1 MKNLIIIPARLEST
15 RLPNKALADINGE
28 PMIVHVYKR
37 AIESGIA
44 DVLVAAGN
52 EEIKIEIEKI
62 GGKAILTN
70 PNHPSGSDRICEA
83 MNLFDPSRK
92 YDFIINLQGDLPNID
107 KESLIKIIKL
117 LEEGDADIST
127 LGAKIDNEDDF
138 DNPNVVKAYIEDYES
153 SNLVKD
159 FIRQLDGQKKNC
171 LYHHIGIY
179 GYTREAL
186 EKFVSLRQT
195 KLEVERKLEQLRAI
209 ENGMNISLGLTNNLP
224 IGVDTESDLKRVRE
238 IMEGKIEK

>member
-107 KESLIKIIKL
+107 KESSSFSKIKALPLFSRSIMVESAPNSDFTII
-117 LEEGDADIST
+117 A
-127 LGAKIDNEDDF
+127 F
-138 DNPNVVKAYIEDYES
+138 P
-153 SNLVKD
+153 
-159 FIRQLDGQKKNC
+159 
-171 LYHHIGIY
+171 
-179 GYTREAL
+179 
-186 EKFVSLRQT
+186 
-195 KLEVERKLEQLRAI
+195 
-209 ENGMNISLGLTNNLP
+209 
-224 IGVDTESDLKRVRE
+224 
-238 IMEGKIEK
+238 

>member
-28 PMIVHVYKR
+28 SMIVHVYRR
-37 AIESGIA
+37 AIESGIS

-62 GGKAILTN
+62 GGKAILTD
-70 PNHPSGSDRICEA
+70 PNHPSGSDRIYEA
-83 MNLFDPSRK
+83 MNLFDPSK
-92 YDFIINLQGDLPNID
+92 NYDFIINLQGDLPNID
-107 KESLIKIIKL
+107 KESLIKIITL

-127 LGAKIDNEDDF
+127 LGTKIESQDDF
-138 DNPNVVKAYIEDYES
+138 NNPNIVKAFIEDYGS

-159 FIRQLDGQKKNC
+159 FIRHIDGQKKNC

-179 GYTREAL
+179 GYRREAL
-186 EKFVSLRQT
+186 EKFVELKQT
-195 KLEVERKLEQLRAI
+195 KLEIERKLEQLRAI
-209 ENGMNISLGLTNNLP
+209 ENGMSISLGLTNNLP
-224 IGVDTESDLKRVRE
+224 IGVDAESDLIKVRE

>member
-83 MNLFDPSRK
+83 MNLFDSSRK

-107 KESLIKIIKL
+107 KESLLKIIKI
-117 LEEGDADIST
+117 LEEGEADIST
-127 LGAKIDNEDDF
+127 LGTKIDNEDDF
-138 DNPNVVKAYIEDYES
+138 DNPNVVKAYIEDYGS

-159 FIRQLDGQKKNC
+159 FIRQLDSQKKNC

-195 KLEVERKLEQLRAI
+195 ELEIERKLEQLRAI
-209 ENGMNISLGLTNNLP
+209 ENGMNISLGLTNDLP
-224 IGVDTESDLKRVRE
+224 IGVDTELDLKKVRE